1 MKIYETL
8 QAIQAELKAPKSQY
22 NEFGKYNYRKC
33 EDILEAL
40 KPILA
45 PLKGC
50 IILSDELCAIGDRY
64 YVKATAT
71 LHIGGESLSV
81 TAYAREEDDKK
92 GMDGSQITG
101 ASSSYARKYALNGLF
116 AIDDQQ
122 DSDTTNKGTGGEKTA
137 PMTYKEALAHT
148 ITFGQH
154 KGKTMQDIWNTEKD
168 YIKWLESR
176 DGTDVRTRE
185 AIATIRAEIAKAKQK
200 QQEAQA

>member
-8 QAIQAELKAPKSQY
+8 QAIQVELKAPKSQY
-22 NEFGKYNYRKC
+22 NEFGNYNYRKC

-50 IILSDELCAIGDRY
+50 VILSDELCAIGDRY

-71 LHIGGESLSV
+71 LHIDGESISV
-81 TAYAREEDDKK
+81 TAYAREEESKK

-122 DSDTTNKGTGGEKTA
+122 DSDTTNKGTDRKKTA
-137 PMTYKEALAHT
+137 PMTYDEALAHVFS
-148 ITFGQH
+148 FGQH
-154 KGKTMQDIWNTEKD
+154 KGQTLKDVWQNDIQ
-168 YIKWLESR
+168 YIKWLENR
-176 DGTDVRTRE
+176 DETDDQTKA
-185 AIATIRAEIAKAKQK
+185 AIAAVRAEIAKKKQG
-200 QQEAQA
+200 ESA